1 MKRVFFCGVLPSK
14 YSGRWRGWS
23 HFDFAKEKRNSPQTP
38 LPLFLCSNGTGTE
51 AVGQKFLPPNPLPFC
66 PLAFKISRRL
76 GNLLKIGYNEIV
88 DIQKFML
95 NRRSKYL
102 QIAFNRSLNEVR
114 EMIAML
120 PASEKIIIEAGTPLV
135 KKYGQNGISAL
146 KNWWSEK
153 IQKPG
158 YIVADLKCMDRG
170 SREVEA
176 VAEAGASAATCLGL
190 APIET
195 INEFIKE
202 CEKAGIDSMVDMMNI
217 EFPFEI
223 LQKLRKLP
231 TIVVLHRGV
240 DENEKNREKQ
250 IPHDQIHRIK
260 GTYGNVLIS
269 VAGGETPR
277 DVVRTFFN
285 DSDIAVIWRSFYEA
299 PEDTANLAR
308 AFLKLVK

>member
-1 MKRVFFCGVLPSK
+1 
-14 YSGRWRGWS
+14 
-23 HFDFAKEKRNSPQTP
+23 
-38 LPLFLCSNGTGTE
+38 
-51 AVGQKFLPPNPLPFC
+51 
-66 PLAFKISRRL
+66 
-76 GNLLKIGYNEIV
+76 
-88 DIQKFML
+88 ML
-95 NRRSKYL
+95 NRKSKYL
-102 QIAFNRSLNEVR
+102 QIAFNRSLDEVKG
-114 EMIAML
+114 MIATL
-120 PASEKIIIEAGTPLV
+120 PASEKILIEAGTPLIKNYGV
-135 KKYGQNGISAL
+135 KGVAAL
-146 KNWWSEK
+146 NIWWSKK

-176 VAEAGASAATCLGL
+176 VSEAGASAATCLGL

-195 INEFIKE
+195 INEFIRE
-202 CEKAGIDSMVDMMNI
+202 CEKANMDSMVDMMNI

-231 TIVVLHRGV
+231 TVVVLHRGV

-250 IPHDQIHRIK
+250 IPHNQIHRIK

-299 PEDTANLAR
+299 PENTTNLAKE
-308 AFLKLVK
+308 FLKLIK